1 MTDEELVTKL
11 RYLGDHAAYEPDMHH
26 TAADVIE
33 LLTAKLALARWL
45 MIDAI
50 ESLRD
55 GKIKQRRYRADCMES
70 VLNKWKSK

>member
-1 MTDEELVTKL
+1 MTDEELVKRL

-26 TAADVIE
+26 TAADVID
-33 LLTAKLALARWL
+33 LLTDRLAMARWL

-55 GKIKQRRYRADCMES
+55 GKIKQRRNRADIIDQ
-70 VLNKWKSK
+70 VLKEWRNE